1 VVMAVVRCYRR
12 RPRQPTD
19 RRPLMSAHLRA
30 IMATE
35 RWVLAANFK
44 WMAWNLL
51 LAVVPLLLALALF
64 QPGRRRRLWWWA
76 GMLVF
81 VGFLPNA
88 AYVITDAVHIAQ
100 ETQQVGRPSVI
111 LGAVLPLYAVYF
123 AAGLACYAGALVR
136 LRRYL
141 VAEGKAGLALP
152 VEVSLHLLVAVGVFL
167 GRHDRLNSWDVLAR
181 PMAVAGAVAHLAQ
194 TRPVA
199 IVLAIL
205 LVVGTAKA
213 ATVWAARMMVASLR
227 WAAVAVGSPG
237 QAMLRTRGEQPTRS

>member
-1 VVMAVVRCYRR
+1 MVADRGDRCGAGHR
-12 RPRQPTD
+12 TD
-19 RRPLMSAHLRA
+19 GQPLMSGHLHA

-35 RWVLAANFK
+35 RGVLAANFK
-44 WMAWNLL
+44 WMGWNLL
-51 LAVVPLLLALALF
+51 LAVVPLVLALGLF

-100 ETQQVGRPSVI
+100 DAKQAGRPSVVF
-111 LGAVLPLYAVYF
+111 GAVLPLYAVYF
-123 AAGLACYAGALVR
+123 AAGLACYAGALVQ

-141 VAEGKAGLALP
+141 VAERKGGLALP

-167 GRHDRLNSWDVLAR
+167 GRVDRLNSWDVLAR
-181 PMAVAGAVAHLAQ
+181 PMAVAGSVGHLAQ
-194 TRPVA
+194 TRPLT
-199 IVLAIL
+199 IVLAIV

-213 ATVWAARMMVASLR
+213 ATVWAARILVASLR
-227 WAAVAVGSPG
+227 WAAIAVG
-237 QAMLRTRGEQPTRS
+237 PTRPSHVANER